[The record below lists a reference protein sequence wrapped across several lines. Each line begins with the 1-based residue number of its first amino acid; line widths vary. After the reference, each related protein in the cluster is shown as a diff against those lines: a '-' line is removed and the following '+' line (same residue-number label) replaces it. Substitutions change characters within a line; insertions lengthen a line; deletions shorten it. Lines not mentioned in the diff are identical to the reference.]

1 MQSSVQSWPRESRL
15 KREPHNTHIC
25 LHFQSIHL
33 PLDQLKREKQEGKY
47 KKDQNWRFTSDIGRE
62 ENTTLCLK
70 KQNTILSNVIFF
82 SFDLEPEN
90 TACAKHENTRIS
102 LSSGPMLLKRNKWR
116 GKYMLHIFKQ
126 SVTKSGL
133 VLHRWISSDKSETG
147 ATFTFLFLSQRI
159 FQSTGIHSVFLWASP
174 PGIKSLFVLHQN
186 AAAIIFVYLPCLEWG
201 QGNNRGTS
209 VFWCFKRLLAK
220 QTSTITALPT
230 LLKISPQNNS
240 LRIHNQL
247 FHSWLFWD
255 DKWFV
260 IQDTI

>member
-1 MQSSVQSWPRESRL
+1 MLAERKQWKCCTLNSALLCFGQSTQSKKRWLSCFPWKRLAFHSERSVWDFPVRNAGMQSSVQSWPRESRL

-90 TACAKHENTRIS
+90 TDCAKHENTRIS
-102 LSSGPMLLKRNKWR
+102 LSSGPMLLKTNKWR

-126 SVTKSGL
+126 SVTKSGP

-159 FQSTGIHSVFLWASP
+159 F
-174 PGIKSLFVLHQN
+174 
-186 AAAIIFVYLPCLEWG
+186 
-201 QGNNRGTS
+201 
-209 VFWCFKRLLAK
+209 
-220 QTSTITALPT
+220 
-230 LLKISPQNNS
+230 
-240 LRIHNQL
+240 
-247 FHSWLFWD
+247 
-255 DKWFV
+255 
-260 IQDTI
+260 